1 MHPLLPS
8 PPTPALPAPAVSASC
23 DTMPSPTLL
32 VLAAGMGSRYGGLKQ
47 LDPVGPGGETILDY
61 AVFDAIRAGFGRV
74 VFVIRRDFA
83 EAFQMQVVAKYAGH
97 ILVDT
102 VFQALDALPPGA
114 TLPAGRE
121 KPWGTGHAVWCAR
134 HAITTPFAVIGADDF
149 FGRDAFLQL
158 AAFLKSAAPAAG
170 HPKYEARNPIMANA
184 GVAPAFAMIGYRLA
198 NTLSENGAV
207 ARGVCTI
214 DTDHRLRTVVETTG
228 IRREDVGPGRTFSGA
243 EIVSMNCWA
252 FTADFFPALDR
263 QWREF
268 IAARSH
274 ELKSEFY
281 LPEAVSQQVAAGAA
295 SVEVRPTSAE
305 WFGVTFREDKP
316 RVQAALLEL
325 ATRGE
330 YPMPLF
336 PASES
341 IL

>member
-1 MHPLLPS
+1 
-8 PPTPALPAPAVSASC
+8 
-23 DTMPSPTLL
+23 MPSPTLL

-83 EAFQMQVVAKYAGH
+83 EAFQTQVVAKYAGH

-102 VFQALDALPPGA
+102 VFQGLDDLPPGA
-114 TLPAGRE
+114 ALPAGRE

-134 HAITTPFAVIGADDF
+134 EAIRRPFAVIGADDF
-149 FGRDAFLQL
+149 FGRDAFVQL
-158 AAFLKSAAPAAG
+158 AAFLKSSASNLKPNPTSETAADETTQNSKPARA
-170 HPKYEARNPIMANA
+170 
-184 GVAPAFAMIGYRLA
+184 AFAMVGYRLA

-207 ARGVCTI
+207 ARGVCTVSA
-214 DTDHRLRTVVETTG
+214 DGRLQTVVENTG
-228 IRREDVGPGRTFSGA
+228 IHREDVGPGRKFSGQ

-252 FTADFFPALDR
+252 FTPEFFPALDR

-268 IAARSH
+268 IAERGG

-281 LPEAVSQQVAAGAA
+281 LPEAVSQQIAAGTA
-295 SVEVRPTSAE
+295 SVEVRPTTAE

-316 RVQAALLEL
+316 RVQAALLDL
-325 ATRGE
+325 AVRGE

-336 PASES
+336 PATES
-341 IL
+341 LL

>member
-1 MHPLLPS
+1 M
-8 PPTPALPAPAVSASC
+8 A
-23 DTMPSPTLL
+23 SPTLL

-83 EAFQMQVVAKYAGH
+83 EAFQTQVVAKYAGH

-114 TLPAGRE
+114 AIPAGRE

-134 HAITTPFAVIGADDF
+134 DAIHTPFAVIGADDL
-149 FGRDAFLQL
+149 FGRDAFVQL
-158 AAFLKSAAPAAG
+158 AAFLSPLAARPSAAGPSPAT
-170 HPKYEARNPIMANA
+170 
-184 GVAPAFAMIGYRLA
+184 FAMVGYRLA

-207 ARGVCTI
+207 ARGVCTAGR
-214 DTDHRLRTVVETTG
+214 DGRLQTVVENTG
-228 IRREDVGPGRTFSGA
+228 IRREDVGPGRKFTGE

-252 FTADFFPALDR
+252 FTPEFFPALDR

-268 IAARSH
+268 IAARGS

-281 LPEAVSQQVAAGAA
+281 LPEAVSQQIAAGTATVA
-295 SVEVRPTSAE
+295 VRPTTAE

-316 RVQAALLEL
+316 RVQAALLDL

-330 YPMPLF
+330 YPLPLF
-336 PASES
+336 PATES
-341 IL
+341 ML

>member
-1 MHPLLPS
+1 M
-8 PPTPALPAPAVSASC
+8 A
-23 DTMPSPTLL
+23 SPTLL

-83 EAFQMQVVAKYAGH
+83 EAFQTQVVAKYAGH

-102 VFQALDALPPGA
+102 VFQALDALPPNA
-114 TLPAGRE
+114 VLPAGRE

-134 HAITTPFAVIGADDF
+134 DAIRTPFAVIGADDF
-149 FGRDAFLQL
+149 FGRDAFVQL
-158 AAFLKSAAPAAG
+158 AAFLSPITH
-170 HPKYEARNPIMANA
+170 HPSPANA
-184 GVAPAFAMIGYRLA
+184 AVPAAFAMVGYRLA

-207 ARGVCTI
+207 ARGVCTVGR
-214 DTDHRLRTVVETTG
+214 DRRLQTVVENTG
-228 IRREDVGPGRTFSGA
+228 IRREDVGPGRKFTGE

-252 FTADFFPALDR
+252 FTPEFFPALDR

-268 IAARSH
+268 IAARGS

-281 LPEAVSQQVAAGAA
+281 LPEAVSQQIAAGTAT
-295 SVEVRPTSAE
+295 VEVRPTTAE

-316 RVQAALLEL
+316 RVQAALLDL

-330 YPMPLF
+330 YPLPLF
-336 PASES
+336 PATES
-341 IL
+341 ML

>member
-1 MHPLLPS
+1 
-8 PPTPALPAPAVSASC
+8 
-23 DTMPSPTLL
+23 MPSPTLL

-83 EAFQMQVVAKYAGH
+83 EAFNSQVVAKYAGH

-102 VFQALDALPPGA
+102 VFQALDALPPGVS
-114 TLPAGRE
+114 LPAGRE

-158 AAFLKSAAPAAG
+158 AAFLKSASSSGSSTAG
-170 HPKYEARNPIMANA
+170 ATT
-184 GVAPAFAMIGYRLA
+184 GSAFAMVGYRLA
-198 NTLSENGAV
+198 NTLSEHGAV
-207 ARGVCTI
+207 ARGVCTVGA
-214 DTDHRLRTVVETTG
+214 DSRLRTVVETTG

-268 IAARSH
+268 AAARGH

-281 LPEAVSQQVAAGAA
+281 LPEAVSQQVATGGAI
-295 SVEVRPTSAE
+295 VEVRPTSAE

-316 RVQAALLEL
+316 RVQAALLDL

-336 PASES
+336 PSTES
-341 IL
+341 ML

>member
-1 MHPLLPS
+1 
-8 PPTPALPAPAVSASC
+8 
-23 DTMPSPTLL
+23 MPSPTLL

-83 EAFQMQVVAKYAGH
+83 EAFHTQVVAKYAGH

-114 TLPAGRE
+114 TIPAGRE

-134 HAITTPFAVIGADDF
+134 DAIHQPFAVIGADDF

-158 AAFLKSAAPAAG
+158 AAFLKSAATSSPATAS
-170 HPKYEARNPIMANA
+170 
-184 GVAPAFAMIGYRLA
+184 AFAMVGYRLA

-207 ARGVCTI
+207 ARGVCSAGP
-214 DTDHRLRTVVETTG
+214 DSRLRTVVENTG
-228 IRREDVGPGRTFSGA
+228 IRREDVGPGRKFSGE

-252 FTADFFPALDR
+252 FTPEFFPALDR

-268 IAARSH
+268 IAARGG

-281 LPEAVSQQVAAGAA
+281 LPEAVSQQIADGEAT
-295 SVEVRPTSAE
+295 VEVRPTSAE

-325 ATRGE
+325 AVRGE

-336 PASES
+336 PATES
-341 IL
+341 PL

>member
-1 MHPLLPS
+1 
-8 PPTPALPAPAVSASC
+8 
-23 DTMPSPTLL
+23 
-32 VLAAGMGSRYGGLKQ
+32 MGSRYGGLKQ

-83 EAFQMQVVAKYAGH
+83 EAFNTQVVAKYAGH
-97 ILVDT
+97 IVVDT

-114 TLPAGRE
+114 TIPAGRE

-134 HAITTPFAVIGADDF
+134 DAIRRPFAVIGADDF
-149 FGRDAFLQL
+149 FGRDAFVQL
-158 AAFLKSAAPAAG
+158 AAFLKSSASTPPPITEDPRPEDAAPASS
-170 HPKYEARNPIMANA
+170 
-184 GVAPAFAMIGYRLA
+184 FAMVGYRLA

-207 ARGVCTI
+207 ARGVCTAGP
-214 DTDHRLRTVVETTG
+214 DARLRTVVENTG
-228 IRREDVGPGRTFSGA
+228 IRREDVGPGRKFTGQ

-252 FTADFFPALDR
+252 FTPAFFPALDR

-268 IAARSH
+268 IAARGG

-281 LPEAVSQQVAAGAA
+281 LPEAVSQQIASGGA
-295 SVEVRPTSAE
+295 SVEVRPTTAE

-325 ATRGE
+325 AVRGE

-336 PASES
+336 PPTES
-341 IL
+341 AL